1 MRAEQNKATVPDFE
15 SDVLKEM
22 ALVDEMIK
30 KSIDK
35 NIPLVMDLSQYI
47 LDGGRKRVR
56 PLLVLLAAKALGYTG
71 ETHVKLAAVL
81 EMIHTA
87 TLLHDDVV
95 DSSEM
100 RRGRASA
107 NIIWGNEASVLV
119 GDYLYSRAFQL
130 MVDIKNHRILEIM
143 ADTTNT
149 LAIGEVM
156 QLVNKNNSLVTEE
169 LYLKTIDNKTGKLF
183 ETAAALGGVSA
194 DCLENQ
200 EINLK
205 KFGRHLGLCFQLVD
219 DALDYSASL
228 HQLGKNI
235 GDDLAEGKPTLPLM
249 YALWHGK
256 KEERNLIKDAI
267 EKGKTKHF
275 KEIIKAV
282 KNSGGIEYTLR
293 LAKKHMGTAQTCLKK
308 LPETT
313 YQNDLHY
320 LLEFALTR
328 QH

>member
-1 MRAEQNKATVPDFE
+1 MRAEENKAIVPDFE
-15 SDVLKEM
+15 SDVLAEM
-22 ALVDEMIK
+22 ALVDEMIT

-56 PLLVLLAAKALGYTG
+56 PLLVLLTAKALGYTG

-256 KEERNLIKDAI
+256 EEEKILIKDAI
-267 EKGKTKHF
+267 EQGKTKHF

-293 LAKKHMGTAQTCLKK
+293 LAKAHMGTAQACLKK

-313 YQNDLHY
+313 YLSDLNY
-320 LLEFALTR
+320 LLKFALTR

>member
-1 MRAEQNKATVPDFE
+1 M
-15 SDVLKEM
+15 
-22 ALVDEMIK
+22 
-30 KSIDK
+30 
-35 NIPLVMDLSQYI
+35 
-47 LDGGRKRVR
+47 
-56 PLLVLLAAKALGYTG
+56 
-71 ETHVKLAAVL
+71 
-81 EMIHTA
+81 
-87 TLLHDDVV
+87 
-95 DSSEM
+95 
-100 RRGRASA
+100 
-107 NIIWGNEASVLV
+107 
-119 GDYLYSRAFQL
+119 
-130 MVDIKNHRILEIM
+130 
-143 ADTTNT
+143 
-149 LAIGEVM
+149 
-156 QLVNKNNSLVTEE
+156 TEE

-256 KEERNLIKDAI
+256 EEEKILIKDAI
-267 EKGKTKHF
+267 EQGKTKHF

-293 LAKKHMGTAQTCLKK
+293 LAKAHMGTAQTCLKK

-313 YQNDLHY
+313 YQSDLNY
-320 LLEFALTR
+320 LLKFALTR